1 MSFWTPIENPGTR
14 PARSWVFDVGCA
26 ASAAMASFGSFS
38 FAETAHPAHPPLA
51 VSLVVAVLTTL
62 VLPLRRVWPGPVF
75 GVVVL
80 MAAVLAQW
88 PVPGQLYPVPLAI
101 GLYTVAAT
109 MSRAAPTS
117 RCMTSSNQTGMKLRA
132 AVKVL
137 LTKRGQD
144 VISGTPARAPRGT
157 LSPRVRSGQSDP
169 GGRERGWPGRHIA
182 RGTGDGQA

>member
-1 MSFWTPIENPGTR
+1 MSFWTPVENPATR
-14 PARSWVFDVGCA
+14 PLRSWVFDIGCA
-26 ASAAMASFGSFS
+26 LFAALAAFGSFS
-38 FAETAHPAHPPLA
+38 FAQTAHPALPALP
-51 VSLVVAVLTTL
+51 VSLIVAVLTAL
-62 VLPLRRVWPGPVF
+62 VLPLRRVWPVPVF
-75 GVVVL
+75 GVMVL
-80 MAAVLAQW
+80 IAAVLAQW
-88 PVPGQLYPVPLAI
+88 PVRGALFPVGLAI